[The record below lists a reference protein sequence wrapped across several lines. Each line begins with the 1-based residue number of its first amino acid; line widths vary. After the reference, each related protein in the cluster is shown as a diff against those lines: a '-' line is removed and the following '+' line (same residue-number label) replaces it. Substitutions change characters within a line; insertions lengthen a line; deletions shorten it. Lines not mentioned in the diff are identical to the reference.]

1 MERSGAGV
9 ETACARYPIPHPCS
23 EVRFLRTDAP
33 SSSRLAQ
40 PADGPEFEAGSS
52 QFLRQLPCSIVS
64 GVTAGFCPQ
73 DRERLNGYRLAGTGS
88 VSFRSQP

>member
-9 ETACARYPIPHPCS
+9 ETACARYSIPHPGS

-40 PADGPEFEAGSS
+40 PAAATELEAGSS
-52 QFLRQLPCSIVS
+52 QFLRQLPRSKVS
-64 GVTAGFCPQ
+64 GVTVGFDQ
-73 DRERLNGYRLAGTGS
+73 RIAKS
-88 VSFRSQP
+88 